1 MLIALLR
8 LENTFFVPTKSE
20 SAPRWRLLKRCAAPI
35 AVIIVFAMLAVA
47 NETVWELG
55 PEWCARY
62 MLVKYMLHMEDG
74 SCSSAAIEP
83 PITGV
88 QPSSQASAPF

>member
-1 MLIALLR
+1 M
-8 LENTFFVPTKSE
+8 
-20 SAPRWRLLKRCAAPI
+20 
-35 AVIIVFAMLAVA
+35 AVIMVLAMFAVA
-47 NETVWELG
+47 NKTVLG

>member
-1 MLIALLR
+1 LHQLKASWPLGR
-8 LENTFFVPTKSE
+8 
-20 SAPRWRLLKRCAAPI
+20 RLLKRCAAPI
-35 AVIIVFAMLAVA
+35 AVIMVLSMLAVA
-47 NETVWELG
+47 HKTVWELG

-83 PITGV
+83 PITSV
-88 QPSSQASAPF
+88 QPSSQAPF

>member
-1 MLIALLR
+1 M
-8 LENTFFVPTKSE
+8 
-20 SAPRWRLLKRCAAPI
+20 
-35 AVIIVFAMLAVA
+35 AVIMVLAMFAVA
-47 NETVWELG
+47 NKTVLG

-62 MLVKYMLHMEDG
+62 MLAKYLLHMEDG

-88 QPSSQASAPF
+88 QPSSQAPF

>member
-1 MLIALLR
+1 M
-8 LENTFFVPTKSE
+8 
-20 SAPRWRLLKRCAAPI
+20 
-35 AVIIVFAMLAVA
+35 AVIMVLAMFAVA
-47 NETVWELG
+47 NKTVLG

-88 QPSSQASAPF
+88 QPSSQAPF

>member
-1 MLIALLR
+1 LHQLKASWPLGR
-8 LENTFFVPTKSE
+8 
-20 SAPRWRLLKRCAAPI
+20 RLLKRCAAPI
-35 AVIIVFAMLAVA
+35 AVIMVLSMLAVA
-47 NETVWELG
+47 HKTVWELG